1 VLILVFGSL
10 TAAALPL
17 LTAGFALVTGYHLMG
32 VLSNVVSMPSFS
44 SKLALL
50 IGARRGRP

>member
-32 VLSNVVSMPSFS
+32 VPSNVVSMPSFS